1 MAGIENIR
9 ATAQPEPREFQAL
22 DELKEL
28 GLPTPPKGEHPL
40 DKEDVRKRFNK
51 VYDWWMQERVNQQE
65 RRVEAMRDHEIFDG
79 PGQWTAE
86 EREALRERLQ
96 EALVFNQVQ
105 PTIKWVTGTEKKVRI
120 DWRVMPRGE
129 EDAPGAEAK
138 TKILK
143 YVQDVNNVGFKRS
156 MAFADATISGV
167 GWLDHGINSDPDDEK
182 IMIGYED
189 WRNVWYDSL
198 SVAPDYTDAR
208 YVFRGK
214 WVDEDVA
221 VAWFPDRAD
230 VIHAAANQG
239 TDNLVSSLDDP
250 AFDEALSGDSSNV
263 SNNAINTGFFSIAGE
278 VSVTRRNRVFLV
290 EAWYRVPARK
300 KVLRGEKI
308 GTLNGVA
315 FDDQDADHAQL
326 VAEGLASPVDTIK
339 MEMRQMIFCGNHVLH
354 EGVSPFRHNR
364 FPLVP
369 IWGFR
374 RKKDNA
380 PYGMVRNLRDPQR
393 DLNKRRSKALYILN
407 SNKTIVEDDA
417 WAGTLNEFY
426 DSRQRPDGVTIMKKD
441 KLKAISTENDRG
453 IATEHIA
460 LMSQDERYI
469 QTASGVTDELMGRD
483 TNAVSGIAIQNRQ
496 EQGHVVTE
504 DLFDNYRL
512 AFKLSGEITLS
523 LIEQF
528 KTEAETVRIIGKG
541 NEPEFLRINDMDPE
555 TGEKVNDIT
564 ATQADFIVSEQD
576 YSATLRRAMFETMS
590 EMIVRMP
597 PEVAIQILDL
607 VFDLSD
613 LPGKE
618 KFVDRIRQLNG
629 QKDPDAKEEEGD
641 VIDVTPTPEEQAKLQ
656 AAETQNQILQIQ
668 LQGEQAKVTKLEA
681 DAKLVQAKIGTE
693 MINQRVAAAGV
704 NYDQEKLK
712 IERAQTLNA
721 IESAEHGRRMMEI
734 APKSGDGVGG
744 DSAPVKRDKGQQGS
758 TERGLKSNNQEKT

>member
-1 MAGIENIR
+1 MDAMENIR
-9 ATAQPEPREFQAL
+9 AIAQPEPREFQVI

-28 GLPTPPKGEHPL
+28 GLPKPPKGEHPL
-40 DKEDVRKRFNK
+40 DKAAIRKRFNK

-65 RRVEAMRDHEIFDG
+65 RRTEAMRDHEIFDG
-79 PGQWTAE
+79 PGQWTTE
-86 EREALRERLQ
+86 ERAVLAERLQ

-105 PTIKWVTGTEKKVRI
+105 PTVKWVTGTEKKVRI

-129 EDAPGAEAK
+129 EDAPAAEAK

-143 YVQDVNNVGFKRS
+143 YLQDVNNVGFKRS
-156 MAFADATISGV
+156 LAFADAVISGV
-167 GWLDHGINSDPDDEK
+167 GWLDHGINNDPDDEK
-182 IMIGYED
+182 VLIGYED

-198 SVAPDYTDAR
+198 SVSPDYTDAR

-239 TDNLVSSLDDP
+239 TDTLVSSLDDP
-250 AFDEALSGDSSNV
+250 VFDEALSGDSSNI
-263 SNNAINTGFFSIAGE
+263 NTNAINTGFFSVGGE

-290 EAWYRVPARK
+290 EAWYRSPARK
-300 KVLRGEKI
+300 KVLRGEEI
-308 GTLNGVA
+308 GTLNGVT
-315 FDDQDADHAQL
+315 FDDQDANHNSL
-326 VAEGLASPVDTIK
+326 VAMGLASPVDTIK
-339 MEMRQMIFCGNHVLH
+339 MEVRQMIFCGNYVLH

-407 SNKTIVEDDA
+407 SNKTLVEEDA
-417 WAGTLNEFY
+417 WVGTLNEFY

-441 KLKAISTENDRG
+441 RLKAIITENDRG
-453 IATEHIA
+453 IAQEHIA
-460 LMSQDERYI
+460 LMQQDERYI
-469 QTASGVTDELMGRD
+469 QNASGITDELMGRGS
-483 TNAVSGIAIQNRQ
+483 NAVSGVAIQNRQ

-523 LIEQF
+523 LIEQY
-528 KTEAETVRIIGKG
+528 KTKAETVRIIGRG
-541 NEPEFLRINDMDPE
+541 NEPEFLRINAVDPE
-555 TGEKVNDIT
+555 TGEVMNDIT
-564 ATQADFIVSEQD
+564 ASQADFIVSEQD
-576 YSATLRRAMFETMS
+576 FSATLRRAMFETMS

-597 PEVAIQILDL
+597 PEVSVQILDL
-607 VFDLSD
+607 VFELSD

-629 QKDPDAKEEEGD
+629 QNDPDAREDDGMD
-641 VIDVTPTPEEQAKLQ
+641 MAPSPEDQAKLQ
-656 AAETQNQILQIQ
+656 AAQTQNQILQIQ
-668 LQGEQAKVTKLEA
+668 LEGEQAKVAKLEA
-681 DAKLVQAKIGTE
+681 EARLVQAKIGTE
-693 MINQRVAAAGV
+693 MVQQRVAVAGV
-704 NYDQEKLK
+704 GYDQEKLR

-721 IESAEHGRRMMEI
+721 IESAEHSRRMMETVQNT
-734 APKSGDGVGG
+734 GDGVGG
-744 DSAPVKRDKGQQGS
+744 DSEPVKRERGQMGS
-758 TERGLKSNNQEKT
+758 TERGLKTNNQKLD

>member
-1 MAGIENIR
+1 MENIR
-9 ATAQPEPREFQAL
+9 AIAQPEPREFQVI

-28 GLPTPPKGEHPL
+28 GLPKPPKGEHPL
-40 DKEDVRKRFNK
+40 DKAAIRKRFNK

-65 RRVEAMRDHEIFDG
+65 RRTEAMRDHEIFDG
-79 PGQWTAE
+79 PGQWTTE
-86 EREALRERLQ
+86 ERAVLAERLQ

-105 PTIKWVTGTEKKVRI
+105 PTVKWVTGTEKKVRI

-129 EDAPGAEAK
+129 EDAPAAEAK

-143 YVQDVNNVGFKRS
+143 YLQDVNNVGFKRS
-156 MAFADATISGV
+156 LAFADAVISGV
-167 GWLDHGINSDPDDEK
+167 GWLDHGINNDPDDEK
-182 IMIGYED
+182 VLIGYED

-198 SVAPDYTDAR
+198 SVSPDYTDAR

-239 TDNLVSSLDDP
+239 TDTLVSSLDDP
-250 AFDEALSGDSSNV
+250 VFDEALSGDSSNI
-263 SNNAINTGFFSIAGE
+263 NTNAINTGFFSVGGE

-290 EAWYRVPARK
+290 EAWYRSPARK
-300 KVLRGEKI
+300 KVLRGEEI
-308 GTLNGVA
+308 GTLNGVT
-315 FDDQDADHAQL
+315 FDDQDANHNSL
-326 VAEGLASPVDTIK
+326 VAMGLASPVDTIK
-339 MEMRQMIFCGNHVLH
+339 MEVRQMIFCGNYVLH

-407 SNKTIVEDDA
+407 SNKTLVEEDA
-417 WAGTLNEFY
+417 WVGTLNEFY

-441 KLKAISTENDRG
+441 RLKAIITENDRG
-453 IATEHIA
+453 IAQEHIA
-460 LMSQDERYI
+460 LMQQDERYI
-469 QTASGVTDELMGRD
+469 QNASGITDELMGRGS
-483 TNAVSGIAIQNRQ
+483 NAVSGVAIQNRQ

-523 LIEQF
+523 LIEQY
-528 KTEAETVRIIGKG
+528 KTKAETVRIIGRG
-541 NEPEFLRINDMDPE
+541 NEPEFLRINAVDPE
-555 TGEKVNDIT
+555 TGEVMNDIT
-564 ATQADFIVSEQD
+564 ASQADFIVSEQD
-576 YSATLRRAMFETMS
+576 FSATLRRAMFETMS

-597 PEVAIQILDL
+597 PEVSVQILDL
-607 VFDLSD
+607 VFELSD

-629 QKDPDAKEEEGD
+629 QNDPDAREDDGMD
-641 VIDVTPTPEEQAKLQ
+641 MAPSPEDQAKLQ
-656 AAETQNQILQIQ
+656 AAQTQNQILQIQ
-668 LQGEQAKVTKLEA
+668 LEGEQAKVAKLEA
-681 DAKLVQAKIGTE
+681 EARLVQAKIGTE
-693 MINQRVAAAGV
+693 MVQQRVAVAGV
-704 NYDQEKLK
+704 GYDQEKLR

-721 IESAEHGRRMMEI
+721 IESAEHSRRMMETVQNT
-734 APKSGDGVGG
+734 GDGVGG
-744 DSAPVKRDKGQQGS
+744 DSEPVKRERGQMGS
-758 TERGLKSNNQEKT
+758 TERGLKTNNQKLD